1 MRAIKTIDQIAR
13 EKQRDVLFIQVKP
26 NPLKSFEH
34 YRNYKPWQ
42 EIKSWLEDN
51 DIPHEICGP
60 FFEDQIVIEGYCGDI
75 YIDLP
80 NDDSLAMIQKI
91 DEYFNYTGERLDGK
105 VRLCILSY
113 DTAIKYAER
122 DTAEFWDDI

>member
-1 MRAIKTIDQIAR
+1 MIAIKTIDQIAR

-42 EIKSWLEDN
+42 EIKSWLEEN
-51 DIPHEICGP
+51 EIPHEICGP

-80 NDDSLAMIQKI
+80 DDDSLEKIQKI
-91 DEYFNYTGERLDGK
+91 DKYFDYSGIRADGK
-105 VRLCILSY
+105 VRISCLPYEKALQ
-113 DTAIKYAER
+113 YAER